1 MIYIFKHSL
10 TTYLFSLDPKQAF
23 DTQVVPTSGREE
35 NVRTDCV
42 VPISTLNQ
50 DVNSPENFELHAQ
63 IVHSELPFEPCALQS
78 SLNQA
83 PTFASQSRNN
93 PDTCTMLQI
102 SESAFFKFPI
112 TTSRHSN
119 STDNIDSISR
129 EARIRRNSSGSESR
143 TRRHSAAPQYRT
155 SCIRHRRRS
164 HDVRDEQCDLLERLH
179 VASRRR
185 SLSSPFHISQT
196 SCSRP

>member
-1 MIYIFKHSL
+1 ML
-10 TTYLFSLDPKQAF
+10 LFRLDPKQAF
-23 DTQVVPTSGREE
+23 DTQVVPTSIRKD

-50 DVNSPENFELHAQ
+50 DIRKSSSDNFTLHTQ
-63 IVHSELPFEPCALQS
+63 IVNSELPFEPCAVQS
-78 SLNQA
+78 SLHPNNQVL
-83 PTFASQSRNN
+83 TFASQSRNHT
-93 PDTCTMLQI
+93 DTCTMLQV

-112 TTSRHSN
+112 TTTTIRHSN
-119 STDNIDSISR
+119 STENIDSISQ
-129 EARIRRNSSGSESR
+129 ETRIRRNSSGSESR

-185 SLSSPFHISQT
+185 SLSSPFHVSQT
-196 SCSRP
+196 SCGRP